1 MKENKMDKYIKY
13 IIEGI
18 QRFNPADYDDE
29 EQDIISQQTITDVS
43 NTYIPKDRKELIENI
58 IEVLDKKNYD
68 LNCIDVGQITDF
80 SNIFAKDGP
89 VFSRLDIDLSKINID
104 VSAWDVSNG
113 KKFIKMFYKFENF
126 DCDLSDW
133 CLQNGYDFEQ
143 MFYGCKNLYFDIS
156 KWDKYMKSQIAS
168 IETTCILKFKYG
180 YQPRNGGTLLVI
192 NPFSC
197 MFEDCESMRNIPDWE
212 IEVDEIISKYSLE
225 YGTNEW
231 KTARDLLKQ
240 YYW

>member
-1 MKENKMDKYIKY
+1 MNKHIKY

-18 QRFNPADYDDE
+18 QGFNPADYDDE
-29 EQDIISQQTITDVS
+29 EQDIISQQTVTDVS

-89 VFSRLDIDLSKINID
+89 VFSRFDIDLSKINID

-113 KKFIKMFYKFENF
+113 KNFVKMFYKFENF

-133 CLQNGYDFEQ
+133 CLQNGNDFKQ
-143 MFYGCKNLYFDIS
+143 MFYGCKKLYFDIS
-156 KWDKYMKSQIAS
+156 KWDKYMKSEIAS
-168 IETTCILKFKYG
+168 VETTCILKFKYG
-180 YQPRNGGTLLVI
+180 YEPKNGYTLLII

-197 MFEDCESMRNIPDWE
+197 MFEDCESMRNIPNWE
-212 IEVDEIISKYSLE
+212 SETDGIISKYSLE
-225 YGTNEW
+225 YETSEW
-231 KTARDLLKQ
+231 KTARNLLKQ